1 MTFKNT
7 KEETLETMK
16 YDIENKS
23 VTQSPSK
30 GSHSLIKDVQWEQ
43 KVPDTKNNKLEN
55 KSPAMKAK
63 S

>member
-30 GSHSLIKDVQWEQ
+30 GSHSLIKDVQSEQ

>member
-1 MTFKNT
+1 
-7 KEETLETMK
+7 MK

-30 GSHSLIKDVQWEQ
+30 GSHSLIKDVQSEQ
-43 KVPDTKNNKLEN
+43 KVPDTKNSKLEN
-55 KSPAMKAK
+55 RSPAMKAK

>member
-1 MTFKNT
+1 
-7 KEETLETMK
+7 MK

-30 GSHSLIKDVQWEQ
+30 GSHALIKDVQWEQ